1 MGKLTGRIAIVTG
14 AAAGIGKGIALLYA
28 DEGADVAVVDK
39 NGARAAET
47 AAVIQGKGRRSL
59 AITADV
65 GDEAAVTK
73 DSLTTREA
81 QARTIVSTFFT
92 GLPSLRR
99 AQALAFCDPAT
110 DVIDRDPAGAERDE
124 H

>member
-1 MGKLTGRIAIVTG
+1 MRKLTGRIAIVTG

-47 AAVIQGKGRRSL
+47 AAVIQAKGRRGL
-59 AITADV
+59 AVTADV

-73 DSLTTREA
+73 AHGENTRQRMSA
-81 QARTIVSTFFT
+81 
-92 GLPSLRR
+92 
-99 AQALAFCDPAT
+99 
-110 DVIDRDPAGAERDE
+110 
-124 H
+124 